1 MGSEEKREQEGMR
14 LNNTTGR
21 EGVDM
26 GEMGELRNEKEFKMA
41 RVLSDFCENSSLDY
55 FHIAYYLL
63 ISALFNILLS
73 TELGT

>member
-26 GEMGELRNEKEFKMA
+26 GEMGELLRNEKEFKMT
-41 RVLSDFCENSSLDY
+41 RVLSDF
-55 FHIAYYLL
+55 A
-63 ISALFNILLS
+63 
-73 TELGT
+73 